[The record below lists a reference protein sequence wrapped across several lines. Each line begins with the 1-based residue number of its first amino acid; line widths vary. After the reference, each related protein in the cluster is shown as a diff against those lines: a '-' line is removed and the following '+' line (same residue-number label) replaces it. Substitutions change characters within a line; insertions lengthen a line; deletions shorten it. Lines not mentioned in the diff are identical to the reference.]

1 VSFVSIA
8 VTVLMIVEMLYLVW
22 GAPDSDIHKPG
33 PSDNDQPEL
42 DDSEDTDADEA
53 SGELPRGNV
62 A

>member
-1 VSFVSIA
+1 
-8 VTVLMIVEMLYLVW
+8 MIVEMLYLVW